1 MMHGLANFKF
11 SKSTFTRYTVIW
23 GMRLNV

>member
-1 MMHGLANFKF
+1 MHGLANFKF